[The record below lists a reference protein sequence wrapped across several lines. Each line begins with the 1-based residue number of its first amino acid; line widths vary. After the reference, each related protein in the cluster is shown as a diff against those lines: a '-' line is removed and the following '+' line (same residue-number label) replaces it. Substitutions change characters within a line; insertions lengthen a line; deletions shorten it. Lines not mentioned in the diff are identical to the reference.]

1 MIRWRNRCKD
11 GWIDAQMDEWTNK
24 SMLLGTTEKKIKLIL
39 EPWEITF
46 EGKRNRS

>member
-1 MIRWRNRCKD
+1 MEEQMQRWMDRCTD
-11 GWIDAQMDEWTNK
+11 GWTDQQKHVTGDR
-24 SMLLGTTEKKIKLIL
+24 KKNIKLIL